1 MRDNDPVHN
10 ETERKMASAYDDMK
24 EWLATLGFDCSKL
37 TDDQMD
43 QVGMAAEN
51 AGLDWDW
58 ATADDEGC
66 EDRASRIIQ
75 AKDQVECTGCLSE
88 DEMIANSVGATF
100 DDLGIRR

>member
-1 MRDNDPVHN
+1 
-10 ETERKMASAYDDMK
+10 MASVYDNMK
-24 EWLATLGFDCSKL
+24 EGLATLGFDCSNL

-43 QVGMAAEN
+43 QVGMNAEN

-66 EDRASRIIQ
+66 ETRVRRIIQ
-75 AKDQVECTGCLSE
+75 AKEAVECTGCMSE
-88 DEMIANSVGATF
+88 GEMIANAVGATF